1 MTEGDKIGAGLHHS
15 AACYLWERTRKGSN
29 GESTT
34 LPTASQWLPVTPAG
48 DENTKTKTKSPITFI
63 GVCYQSREQFACW
76 HLEKADSCLSVG
88 AA

>member
-15 AACYLWERTRKGSN
+15 DAHYLWERTRKGSN

-34 LPTASQWLPVTPAG
+34 PPAACQRLPITPAE
-48 DENTKTKTKSPITFI
+48 DENTKTKTKSPITFV
-63 GVCYQSREQFACW
+63 GVCYQSREPFACW